1 MPAQAKVKF
10 KIKKNDRVVV
20 IAGKDKGKS
29 GTVTR
34 VIPAESRVV
43 VQGINLVTK
52 HKRPTAQSG
61 GGIEKM
67 EAPIHISN
75 VAHVDPKGGKA
86 TRVGF
91 KVLKDGRKVRVAKS
105 SGEQIDN

>member
-1 MPAQAKVKF
+1 MAAKF

-29 GTVTR
+29 GTVVR

-43 VQGINLVTK
+43 VQGVNLVTR
-52 HKRPTAQSG
+52 HKRPTAQAA

-75 VAHVDPKGGKA
+75 VAHVDPKGGKP
-86 TRVGF
+86 TRVGI
-91 KVLKDGRKVRVAKS
+91 KTLKDGRKVRVAKG

>member
-1 MPAQAKVKF
+1 MPTKF

-29 GTVTR
+29 GTVVR
-34 VIPAESRVV
+34 VIPTESRVV
-43 VQGINLVTK
+43 VQGVNLVTK
-52 HKRPTAQSG
+52 HKRPTAKAA

-75 VAHVDPKGGKA
+75 VAHADPKSGKA

-91 KVLKDGRKVRVAKS
+91 KTLKDGRKVRVAKA